1 MSEDK
6 IRKIFSKNLTNQLAL
21 HGKNQKDLVD
31 FIHVSSSTVSNWC
44 TGQKLPRM
52 DKIQAIA
59 GWLGINTSDLLE
71 EKSYNPAFTETDV
84 KDILH
89 DLINKIDTKE
99 SSLVFDGSD
108 PLSDADLE
116 ILRDE
121 LEMAIHRLK
130 IFTRNKKAD

>member
-71 EKSYNPAFTETDV
+71 EKSNNSAFAKTDV
-84 KDILH
+84 KEILYG
-89 DLINKIDTKE
+89 LIDKIDTKD
-99 SSLVFDGSD
+99 SSLIFDGSD

>member
-6 IRKIFSKNLTNQLAL
+6 IRKIFSKNLTNQLDL

-71 EKSYNPAFTETDV
+71 EKSYPPAFTETDV
-84 KDILH
+84 KDILY

-99 SSLVFDGSD
+99 SNLVFDGSD
-108 PLSDADLE
+108 PLSDAELE

-121 LEMAIHRLK
+121 LEMTIYRLK
-130 IFTRNKKAD
+130 IFTRNKKD

>member
-71 EKSYNPAFTETDV
+71 EKSCNPVFTKTDV
-84 KDILH
+84 KDILYG
-89 DLINKIDTKE
+89 LIDKIDAKD
-99 SSLVFDGSD
+99 SSIVFDGSD
-108 PLSDADLE
+108 PLSDTDLE